1 MHAALLQQKRGFVP
15 VLLAGVGLAGAAYLV
30 SLTSRAYR
38 RMQEEEGGGPS
49 DSATGEGPKA
59 AADVLARVL
68 GLDLG
73 TTFAKIAQQDRS
85 NKSLELLVNRE
96 GKRSTPMYFY
106 RSSPDEPLQI
116 GAIAR
121 NARFVKA
128 QNVSQRGFVSLF
140 NIAEA
145 PNWPLGLEGLSLDD
159 LIKALTK
166 DLVKSVA
173 AKQDSDSDLLGRTVA
188 ILTAPNNFSAEASD
202 RLVNAVR
209 SAGIDCVG
217 SIPNAVAAVKGAAK
231 TLGPSKR
238 SSLLPDGDA
247 KVTIFVVD
255 VGGLTTQLSLVQAEE
270 GGQKLTLVKDHTVP
284 FGGDH
289 FDEAVV
295 KHLVAEFAKGNK
307 GLDLLKDTQSV
318 SRLHEAA
325 ETAKHE
331 LSTSFSSKISLPFI
345 TATQAGPLH
354 LEATLSRTQLERLIS
369 LQVDEIREGIKKV
382 LFSSA
387 ATAPLKGILLCGG
400 GARMPCFTRVV
411 QEVTG
416 GLEPILAPSPDEVC
430 ALGAAGFIDE

>member
-1 MHAALLQQKRGFVP
+1 
-15 VLLAGVGLAGAAYLV
+15 
-30 SLTSRAYR
+30 
-38 RMQEEEGGGPS
+38 MQDEEGGPS
-49 DSATGEGPKA
+49 ESAAEGSAKA
-59 AADVLARVL
+59 APSVDELARVL

-96 GKRSTPMYFY
+96 GKRSTPAYVY
-106 RSSPDEPLQI
+106 RHSEDEPLQT
-116 GAIAR
+116 GALAR

-128 QNVSQRGFVSLF
+128 QNVSPRGFVSLL
-140 NIAEA
+140 NSAEA
-145 PNWPLGLEGLSLDD
+145 PSWPLKLEGLNLDD
-159 LIKALTK
+159 LVKALTK

-173 AKQDSDSDLLGRTVA
+173 AKQDSDTDLLGRTVA
-188 ILTAPNNFSAEASD
+188 ILTAPNSFSAEACD

-209 SAGIDCVG
+209 AAGIDVVG
-217 SIPNAVAAVKGAAK
+217 SIPDAVAAVKGSAK

-270 GGQKLTLVKDHTVP
+270 GGQKLTLLKDHSVP

-295 KHLVAEFAKGNK
+295 KHLVTEFAKGNK
-307 GLDLLKDTQSV
+307 GLDLLADNQSV

-325 ETAKHE
+325 ENAKHE

-369 LQVDEIREGIKKV
+369 PHVDEIRAGIKQV

-416 GLEPILAPSPDEVC
+416 GLEPIIAPAPDEVG
-430 ALGAAGFIDE
+430 AIGAAAFVDV